1 MPAAAP
7 PAAAATLKFS
17 TLPGVHLLPL
27 QVLNFAAGNSS
38 SSSSSWWVFFWVWLK
53 GRPTDDILLSAN
65 KAKTKK
71 ACCCCC
77 CNYCNT
83 TTTTTTVVLLTCS
96 YKQAN
101 ACDAIAAPTILAAQ
115 QNPFFCFSFRFW
127 QFCDEAPSSGGVHP
141 KYIQPNLAIPKIYEQ
156 QKTMDT
162 FYVFIFQAIV
172 AIFFVFW
179 RFFFEKQLTYDEI
192 FPFF

>member
-1 MPAAAP
+1 LPIPLLLLLLLFPLAQGKTTDDLRPIFANRPKLKKPAAA
-7 PAAAATLKFS
+7 AAAATLKFS

-27 QVLNFAAGNSS
+27 QVLNFAAGNSY

-71 ACCCCC
+71 ACCCCS
-77 CNYCNT
+77 CNYCNATT

-115 QNPFFCFSFRFW
+115 QNPFVMKLHPVVFIQSLFSQIWRY
-127 QFCDEAPSSGGVHP
+127 P
-141 KYIQPNLAIPKIYEQ
+141 KYMNSRKP
-156 QKTMDT
+156 
-162 FYVFIFQAIV
+162 
-172 AIFFVFW
+172 
-179 RFFFEKQLTYDEI
+179 
-192 FPFF
+192 

>member
-1 MPAAAP
+1 LPIPLLLLLLLFPLAQGKTTDDLPPIFANRPKLKKPAAAA
-7 PAAAATLKFS
+7 AAAATLKFS

-27 QVLNFAAGNSS
+27 QVLNFAAGNSYSSYSSSS

-71 ACCCCC
+71 ACCCCS
-77 CNYCNT
+77 CNYCNATT

-115 QNPFFCFSFRFW
+115 QNPFVMKLHPLVFIQSLFSQIWRY
-127 QFCDEAPSSGGVHP
+127 P
-141 KYIQPNLAIPKIYEQ
+141 KYMNSRKP
-156 QKTMDT
+156 
-162 FYVFIFQAIV
+162 
-172 AIFFVFW
+172 
-179 RFFFEKQLTYDEI
+179 
-192 FPFF
+192 

>member
-1 MPAAAP
+1 LPIPLLLLLLLFPLAQGKTTDDLP
-7 PAAAATLKFS
+7 PIFANRPKLNKPAAATLKFS

-71 ACCCCC
+71 ACCCCS
-77 CNYCNT
+77 CNYCNAT
-83 TTTTTTVVLLTCS
+83 TTNTTTTTVVLLTCS

-115 QNPFFCFSFRFW
+115 QNPFVMKLHPVVFIQSLFSQIWRY
-127 QFCDEAPSSGGVHP
+127 P
-141 KYIQPNLAIPKIYEQ
+141 KYMNSRKP
-156 QKTMDT
+156 
-162 FYVFIFQAIV
+162 
-172 AIFFVFW
+172 
-179 RFFFEKQLTYDEI
+179 
-192 FPFF
+192 